1 MAAAKKNNQAPKTKS
16 NSKASGAGKPAAKS
30 EAAPQLKQVAEN
42 RKAKFRYEILES
54 LECGM
59 ELKGS
64 EVKTL
69 RMGRLSLE
77 EAYGRVKQGELWLIG
92 ADIPPYSNAGLWNH
106 DPKRPRKLLAH
117 RRELQKLISRTQ
129 ERGLTLV
136 PLRVYFTARGVAKC
150 VMALAKGKKI
160 HDKRETIKK
169 RDTDRGLARMT
180 RRR

>member
-77 EAYGRVKQGELWLIG
+77 EAYGRLNKGSCGSLALTFPRTPTPGCGIT
-92 ADIPPYSNAGLWNH
+92 IPNA
-106 DPKRPRKLLAH
+106 
-117 RRELQKLISRTQ
+117 REN
-129 ERGLTLV
+129 
-136 PLRVYFTARGVAKC
+136 F
-150 VMALAKGKKI
+150 
-160 HDKRETIKK
+160 
-169 RDTDRGLARMT
+169 
-180 RRR
+180 